1 MQRRAV
7 LVTRNVKYFERLEVE
22 IVNPFAQ
29 WYTLKV
35 ENIQNWR
42 RSAKATGIGA
52 VIGGE
57 VK

>member
-42 RSAKATGIGA
+42 RSAKATSIRCGHRR
-52 VIGGE
+52 
-57 VK
+57 